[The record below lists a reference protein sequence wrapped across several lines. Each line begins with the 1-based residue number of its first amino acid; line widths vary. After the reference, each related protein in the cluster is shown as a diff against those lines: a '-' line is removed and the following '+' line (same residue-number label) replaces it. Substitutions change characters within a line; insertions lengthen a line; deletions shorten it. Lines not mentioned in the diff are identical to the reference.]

1 MKLFKAILFV
11 TVFASGMHSFAQGA
25 KCAENLGVFKLAVS
39 NGMYKEA
46 TELMPDL
53 QKNCARTNEDFYK
66 YGSKVYQYQIE
77 TSRTEADKKK
87 AVDGAIAFYDA
98 QLKNF
103 PLGDAEI
110 RKALLISEYKEG
122 AEKEVFALLDRA
134 YTVNK
139 ANFTEYRPLE
149 AYFKLYFAKF
159 SAKEKGFTS
168 EAFLQ
173 KYVDILGQINEA
185 REGISVKRAGYI
197 KKKEEQ
203 ELDAEEQAYLK
214 DTQYSESAL
223 DAVADNIS
231 KQVLP
236 IIDCKEL
243 EAFYA
248 PQLEKNKE
256 SVAWVAGMVKALKA
270 AKCVKTDLYF
280 NGVDQL
286 YKLRPTFDNAYEFA
300 QLWQRKGK
308 ITEAISY
315 YEQAIK
321 LQPNVVRKAEL
332 YMVIAELYRASDK
345 GKAKEYALKA
355 AEANPKTGIPYLF
368 VAEQY
373 ISLTAK
379 DCDLSEFDRKAIVWA
394 AIATLKKAEVAEP
407 RFKTTVASME
417 AEYSKRIPTK
427 KEAKA
432 AKKSKGD
439 VITYGCWI
447 NETVTLPKLK

>member
-1 MKLFKAILFV
+1 MKLFKTVLFV
-11 TVFASGMHSFAQGA
+11 AVLASGMQSFAQAA
-25 KCAENLGVFKLAVS
+25 KCAENLGVFKMAVS

-46 TELMPDL
+46 IDLMPDL
-53 QKNCARTNEDFYK
+53 QKNCARTSEDFYI
-66 YGSKVYQYQIE
+66 YGSKVYLYQIE
-77 TSRTEADKKK
+77 SSRTEVDKKK
-87 AVDGAIAFYDA
+87 AIDAAVAFYDT

-103 PLGDAEI
+103 PLGNAEI
-110 RKALLISEYKEG
+110 NKALLMVEHKLG
-122 AEKEVFALLDRA
+122 NDKEVFALLDRA

-139 ANFTEYRPLE
+139 ANFTDYRALDT
-149 AYFKLYFAKF
+149 YFKLYFAKF

-173 KYVDILGQINEA
+173 KYVDVLGQINEA
-185 REGISVKRAGYI
+185 REGISAKRSAI
-197 KKKEEQ
+197 LKKKEEQ
-203 ELDAEEQAYLK
+203 ALDPEENAYLK

-231 KQVLP
+231 KQVQP
-236 IIDCKEL
+236 VVDCKGL

-248 PQLEKNKE
+248 PQLEKNAE
-256 SVAWVAGMVKALKA
+256 SAAWVAGMVKALKA
-270 AKCVKTDLYF
+270 AKCTKSDLYF
-280 NGVDQL
+280 NGVDHL
-286 YKLRPTFDNAYEFA
+286 YKLRPTYDNAYEYA
-300 QLWQRKGK
+300 QLWQKKGK

-321 LQPNVVRKAEL
+321 LQPNLVRKAEL
-332 YMVIAELYRASDK
+332 YMVIAELYRASNK

-355 AEANPKTGIPYLF
+355 AEVNAKTGIPYLF
-368 VAEQY
+368 IAEQY
-373 ISLTAK
+373 MSLTDK

-394 AIATLKKAEVAEP
+394 AINVLKKAEVAEP
-407 RFKTTVASME
+407 RFKPTVASVE

-432 AKKSKGD
+432 AKKGKGD